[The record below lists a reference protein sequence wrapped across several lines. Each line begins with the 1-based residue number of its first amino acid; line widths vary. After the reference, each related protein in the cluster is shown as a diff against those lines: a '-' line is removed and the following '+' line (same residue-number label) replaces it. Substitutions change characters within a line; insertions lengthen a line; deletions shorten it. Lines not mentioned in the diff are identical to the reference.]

1 MGVGIP
7 LVGLG
12 GTVVEVADGVK
23 IGVSG
28 ITIGVVVGSVGIVDV
43 DLTSIADPSEVAAG
57 SRLGSLA
64 VRAQPS
70 TLADSARQHS
80 NDSAWVRRDSR

>member
-12 GTVVEVADGVK
+12 GAVVEVADGVK

-28 ITIGVVVGSVGIVDV
+28 ITIGVAVGIVDIV
-43 DLTSIADPSEVAAG
+43 DVDCTSIAGLSEVAAG
-57 SRLGSLA
+57 
-64 VRAQPS
+64 
-70 TLADSARQHS
+70 
-80 NDSAWVRRDSR
+80 